1 MRRRRLRKEAAHL
14 EITAFINL
22 IVVLV
27 PFLLSTAVFS
37 RLAVMDLALPAP
49 SNAVEQLKGRD
60 LKLEVVI
67 RRDAF
72 EVGDRVGGLI
82 QRIERDA
89 DPARR
94 ATALAS
100 LAQLMV
106 QIKQRFPDKA
116 EVAVLAEPDTSYDQL
131 VQVMDAVRATP
142 SARTENGHIKI
153 VMAELFPDI
162 AIGDAPVRGA
172 AAGAPVKTSGAS
184 GNAVPTTVTVT
195 TTAAQG
201 ARR

>member
-1 MRRRRLRKEAAHL
+1 MRRRRLKREAAHL

-131 VQVMDAVRATP
+131 VQVMDTVRAAPTT
-142 SARTENGHIKI
+142 REVGG
-153 VMAELFPDI
+153 VRRVVQAELFSDI
-162 AIGDAPVRGA
+162 SVGDAPLRGA
-172 AAGAPVKTSGAS
+172 RTADAARP
-184 GNAVPTTVTVT
+184 
-195 TTAAQG
+195 AAAKAG
-201 ARR
+201 RS